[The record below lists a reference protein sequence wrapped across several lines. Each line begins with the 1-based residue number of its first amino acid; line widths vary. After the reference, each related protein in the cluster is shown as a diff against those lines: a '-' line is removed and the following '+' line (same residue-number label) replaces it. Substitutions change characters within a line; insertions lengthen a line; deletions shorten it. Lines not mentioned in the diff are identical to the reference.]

1 MLTRT
6 GSAHAARTPT
16 DAIGPVTDAA
26 RTVTSRNAPMPRSTT
41 APRSTGASTVHR
53 TAAAL
58 VALAMMLLGLGTTL
72 SARADGGHA
81 TPASTP
87 APTSIGDCLG
97 SGRVWLFVSYQDAV
111 VSNQCV
117 GNPSSGT
124 EALGVGG
131 VSVRQGKGGLI
142 CSLADTPAG
151 CTTGNRDYWPY
162 FHATDATG
170 WASYD
175 YSQLGADSFQPTAGS
190 IEAWCYTRDADSDQ
204 SHCTP
209 PALRVTRAD
218 GSVANPQGATP
229 AVTTLASVSP
239 GGQSP
244 VATIAAGGLVVA
256 MIGVAVVV
264 RRRRGKPAR
273 ARRRTS

>member
-72 SARADGGHA
+72 PARADGGHA

-124 EALGVGG
+124 EALGIGG
-131 VSVRQGKGGLI
+131 VSVRKGKGGTHLFAGRHARRLHHRQPRLLDLLP
-142 CSLADTPAG
+142 CHRRHRMGQLRLLAARCRFLPAD
-151 CTTGNRDYWPY
+151 R
-162 FHATDATG
+162 
-170 WASYD
+170 
-175 YSQLGADSFQPTAGS
+175 
-190 IEAWCYTRDADSDQ
+190 
-204 SHCTP
+204 
-209 PALRVTRAD
+209 RVHR
-218 GSVANPQGATP
+218 
-229 AVTTLASVSP
+229 
-239 GGQSP
+239 
-244 VATIAAGGLVVA
+244 GLVLHP
-256 MIGVAVVV
+256 
-264 RRRRGKPAR
+264 RCRL
-273 ARRRTS
+273 